1 MIDTSQKITT
11 EELIEVFKKCV
22 DPELGIDIWTL
33 GLVYNTEI
41 KENNSVHILMTF
53 TSPFC
58 PYGPAIVEEMKE
70 LLGEKG
76 IKEVDIQITFEP
88 PWQPS
93 EELREMMGM

>member
-1 MIDTSQKITT
+1 MITKD
-11 EELIEVFKKCV
+11 EVIEVFKHCV

-33 GLVYNTEI
+33 GLVYNVDITEEMV
-41 KENNSVHILMTF
+41 KILMTF

-58 PYGPAIVEEMKE
+58 PYGPAIVDELKE

-76 IKEVDIQITFEP
+76 VKNVDVQITFEP

-93 EELREMMGM
+93 EELREMLGV